1 MNILR
6 PVCLSLAGIGIAIGA
21 VACGPSHTTAYKVNA
36 SQSAQAKSDAKSLA
50 ECLPQNSLAQLK
62 LIKSLDTKTGR
73 DALVA
78 MCGIAPQKKQAFE
91 ASVLSAAESGHLTTG
106 AGRNTFFTVTLP
118 QLVKE
123 NQ

>member
-6 PVCLSLAGIGIAIGA
+6 PVCLSLAGLGIAVGA
-21 VACGPSHTTAYKVNA
+21 VACGPHYSTTYKVPA
-36 SQSAQAKSDAKSLA
+36 SQSAAAKADAKSLA

-62 LIKSLDTKTGR
+62 LIKSLDTKSGR
-73 DALVA
+73 AQLVA
-78 MCGIAPQKKQAFE
+78 MCGIAPDKKQAFE
-91 ASVLSAAESGHLTTG
+91 ASVLSAAESGHLTTS
-106 AGRNTFFTVTLP
+106 AGRSTFFTVTLP

>member
-6 PVCLSLAGIGIAIGA
+6 PVCLTIAGLGIVIGA
-21 VACGPSHTTAYKVNA
+21 AACGPAHTTAYKVNA

-50 ECLPQNSLAQLK
+50 ECLPQNSLAQLQ
-62 LIKSLDTKTGR
+62 LIKSLDTAKGR
-73 DALVA
+73 DQLVA
-78 MCGIAPQKKQAFE
+78 MCGIAPNKKQAFE
-91 ASVLSAAESGHLTTG
+91 AAVLSAAESGHLTTS
-106 AGRNTFFTVTLP
+106 AGRNTFVTVTLP